1 MASNEENGEVA
12 AYLARE
18 RAALGEDADLFAS
31 GGATSEPTAPAAASS
46 GLDEFT
52 DFDSAPSAPAPVD
65 TNASTAT
72 GPSGIDAFP
81 SLDMMDSPAGG
92 LGGNREVR
100 VTGHAGTGE
109 EGDEEREKFES
120 AFPDIGSEPIAPSAV
135 PYGLTPYP
143 SQPYAAANT
152 TTTPGGYSSILP
164 GPEFNSTAA
173 AQSEEDT
180 EPVRQWR
187 ERQQAEIM
195 KRDEESLR
203 KKEETVVKAEKA
215 IDAFYESY
223 NAEKEKNIRKN
234 KEDEAAFIQELQ
246 EGISKGTSWER
257 VTDIIELV
265 NSQSKTIR
273 ASAPGG
279 SDLQRMKEL
288 LLSLRREGDKA
299 PAAGGY

>member
-1 MASNEENGEVA
+1 MAANDENDEVA

-31 GGATSEPTAPAAASS
+31 GSNTSDSPAQPAASS
-46 GLDEFT
+46 VLDEFA
-52 DFDSAPSAPAPVD
+52 DFGSASTPAPANQPPH
-65 TNASTAT
+65 TNEPEPS

-81 SLDMMDSPAGG
+81 SLDMMDSPSGG
-92 LGGNREVR
+92 FGGSAQQEVR

-109 EGDEEREKFES
+109 QGDEEREKFES
-120 AFPDIGSEPIAPSAV
+120 AFPDISDEVEPIAPS
-135 PYGLTPYP
+135 
-143 SQPYAAANT
+143 PYAPTNNASA
-152 TTTPGGYSSILP
+152 GGYSTILP
-164 GPEFNSTAA
+164 GPSFNSTAA

-180 EPVRQWR
+180 EPIREWR
-187 ERQQAEIM
+187 EKQQAEIK
-195 KRDEESLR
+195 KRDEESKR
-203 KKEETVVKAEKA
+203 KKEEVVLKAEKA
-215 IDAFYESY
+215 IDAFYENY

-234 KEDEAAFIQELQ
+234 KEDEAAFLQQLQ

-257 VTDIIELV
+257 VTDVIELA

-273 ASAPGG
+273 PSAPGG